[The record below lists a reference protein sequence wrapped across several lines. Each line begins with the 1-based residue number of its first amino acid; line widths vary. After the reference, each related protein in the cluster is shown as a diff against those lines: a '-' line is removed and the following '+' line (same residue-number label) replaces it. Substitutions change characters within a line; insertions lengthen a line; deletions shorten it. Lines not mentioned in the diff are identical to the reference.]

1 MGNEVKIVESVFD
14 NFQVERTFATQ
25 RDGESE
31 LHAIISG
38 VECLVDAKP
47 SHLAA
52 GLVFCQPIDP
62 RLAEDWP
69 VYTDVLVNGHPE
81 RWWNLTDQ
89 PELVRAVREQLQPAG
104 VRDF

>member
-14 NFQVERTFATQ
+14 NFQVERTFTTE
-25 RDGESE
+25 RDGATE
-31 LHAIISG
+31 LHAMVSG

-47 SHLAA
+47 SHLTS

-62 RLAEDWP
+62 RLAKDWP
-69 VYTDVLVNGHPE
+69 VYTDVEVNGHPE

-89 PELVRAVREQLQPAG
+89 AELVRALVDSGRASE
-104 VRDF
+104 RR